1 MLPLVMLA
9 FRAPRAT
16 DPMAPALTAQTRTI
30 AERLGHPRDAK
41 LLILHADDM
50 GVAHSENAA
59 SFDALDKG
67 AVNSG
72 SIMIPTPWVTEVV
85 EYAKAHPNADLGLH
99 LTFTSEWL
107 PYRWGGVAP
116 RDQVPSLYDP
126 DGTLPKLTRTVVTR
140 AKVGEVE
147 KEIRAQIDRAYALGL
162 KPTHVDSHM
171 AALYSS
177 PELFRTYVKVARS
190 YRLPFNFHGIMSP
203 QLRAAVKESDIFP
216 STIIMAAEAK
226 PRDEWMRFY
235 LDAIRKLEPGLT
247 EILVHLGYDDSELRA
262 VTAGYDV
269 FEAKWRQRDY
279 DVVTSPEFKQ
289 ALKDNGVVLVTWRD
303 IQKAMY
309 PTP

>member
-1 MLPLVMLA
+1 MRQIVCSVLVALLVASPLA
-9 FRAPRAT
+9 
-16 DPMAPALTAQTRTI
+16 AQSRTI

-67 AVNSG
+67 AINSG

-107 PYRWGGVAP
+107 PYRWGGIAP

-126 DGTLPKLTRTVVTR
+126 DGTFPKLTRTAVAR
-140 AKVGEVE
+140 AKVDEVE
-147 KEIRAQIDRAYALGL
+147 KEIRAQVDRAYGLGL
-162 KPTHVDSHM
+162 KPTHLDSHM
-171 AALYSS
+171 AFLYSS
-177 PELFRTYVKVARS
+177 PELYRTYVKVARS
-190 YRLPFNFHGIMSP
+190 YRLPFTFHGAMGP
-203 QLRAAVKESDIFP
+203 ELRAALRDDDIVP
-216 STIIMAAEAK
+216 STVIMAEVAK

-235 LDAIRKLEPGLT
+235 LDAVRNLKPGLS

-262 VTAGYDV
+262 MTAPYDV

-279 DVVTSPEFKQ
+279 DVMTSAEFQQ
-289 ALKDNGVVLVTWRD
+289 ALKDNHVVLVTWRD

>member
-1 MLPLVMLA
+1 MRQIVCSLVASLMVASTLS
-9 FRAPRAT
+9 
-16 DPMAPALTAQTRTI
+16 AQTRTI

-59 SFDALDKG
+59 TFDALDKG

-72 SIMIPTPWVTEVV
+72 SVMMPTPWVTEVV
-85 EYAKAHPNADLGLH
+85 EYAKAHPNADIGLH

-126 DGTLPKLTRTVVTR
+126 DGTFPKLTREAVAR
-140 AKVGEVE
+140 AKPDEVE
-147 KEIRAQIDRAYALGL
+147 KELRAQVERAYALGL
-162 KPTHVDSHM
+162 KPTHLDSHM
-171 AALYSS
+171 AVLYSS
-177 PELFRTYVKVARS
+177 PELYRRYVKVARE
-190 YRLPFNFHGIMSP
+190 YRLPFTFHGAMGP
-203 QLRAAVKESDIFP
+203 ELRSALTESDIVP
-216 STIIMAAEAK
+216 STVIMAEVAK

-235 LDAIRKLEPGLT
+235 VDAVRNLKPGLS
-247 EILVHLGYDDSELRA
+247 EILVHLGYDGSELQA
-262 VTAGYDV
+262 MTAPYDV

-279 DVVTSPEFKQ
+279 DVMTSPEFRQ
-289 ALKDNGVVLVTWRD
+289 ALKDNNVVLVTWRD